1 MSLVRHPDAPDL
13 QPGWRIDAHAAPALH
28 RWQDEY
34 VVHHALSNDT
44 HRLSE
49 PAGLILQE
57 LMAAGVAGVA
67 RPGQACA
74 LTDEAVQAC
83 LAALHELGFVARC

>member
-1 MSLVRHPDAPDL
+1 MPLDRLPDAPGPQL
-13 QPGWRIDAHAAPALH
+13 RWCIDAHAAPAVR
-28 RWQDEY
+28 RWQDQY

-49 PAGLILQE
+49 PAGMILQE
-57 LMAAGVAGVA
+57 LLAAGNAGVAS
-67 RPGQACA
+67 PGQACA
-74 LTDEAVQAC
+74 LTDDAVQAC